1 MTNLKH
7 STIEKV
13 GIDFVRFVNEN
24 YDQLMRTYQDNEL
37 EQARINFPTWCMV
50 QYAEQYEEA
59 EITV

>member
-7 STIEKV
+7 VTIEKV

-24 YDQLMRTYQDNEL
+24 YDQLMQLYRDNEL
-37 EQARINFPTWCMV
+37 EEVNINFPTWCMV

-59 EITV
+59 EIVV